1 MGAFIYSPEE
11 GTAAAS
17 FPDPVDAQTA
27 QDRYDTVMSIQL
39 AISAD
44 RCREQVGKM
53 LRVLCEG
60 YDIPAEIYVGR
71 SEGDAPDVDGRVFFR
86 SNKKVAEG
94 EFVTVRITEAQDY
107 DLVGERVD
115 ERGE

>member
-1 MGAFIYSPEE
+1 
-11 GTAAAS
+11 
-17 FPDPVDAQTA
+17 
-27 QDRYDTVMSIQL
+27 MSIQL

-115 ERGE
+115 KRGE